1 MKILIGVLMGMVRN
15 VSPSCW
21 SVSDHYCRNSQ
32 IIGDDGES
40 CVQMQWRKIDGS
52 EGIIKRDPCGCQFD
66 MRGVKPKMLCKAHK
80 G

>member
-1 MKILIGVLMGMVRN
+1 MKILIGILIGMLRN
-15 VSPSCW
+15 VSLSCW
-21 SVSDHYCRNSQ
+21 SVSDR
-32 IIGDDGES
+32 IGDDGKLGA
-40 CVQMQWRKIDGS
+40 QMHWRKIAGS